1 MNTKLIEALSE
12 LDYDQSPEEAQR
24 ILDVLDQTRKAW
36 LNMTQADYDR
46 LVWQDERRAIERV
59 NYEMNVVD
67 E

>member
-1 MNTKLIEALSE
+1 MNMKLIEALSE

-59 NYEMNVVD
+59 NYEMNGVD